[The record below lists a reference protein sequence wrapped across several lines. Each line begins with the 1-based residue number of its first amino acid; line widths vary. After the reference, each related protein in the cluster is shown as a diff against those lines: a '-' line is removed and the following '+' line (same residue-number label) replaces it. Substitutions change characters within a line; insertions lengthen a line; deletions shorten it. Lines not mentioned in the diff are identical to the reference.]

1 MTTRKPT
8 TPKKPAPK
16 KKPNTAKATQ
26 TASELAR
33 LDSFAFRRA
42 MLEQVLADRELA
54 RQGERHTAVMELTR
68 QAIRLQA
75 EIAEHELAERASSTK
90 LKSAD
95 ELLAGLV
102 QAVAALPDGAFERL
116 AAAVDQRRTGRPR
129 MRVVGPG

>member
-1 MTTRKPT
+1 MTTRKPA
-8 TPKKPAPK
+8 PKKPAPK
-16 KKPNTAKATQ
+16 KKPNTAKAAQ
-26 TASELAR
+26 TAADLAR

>member
-1 MTTRKPT
+1 MTT
-8 TPKKPAPK
+8 KKPSAPK
-16 KKPNTAKATQ
+16 KGATKRSPAKAAQ
-26 TASELAR
+26 TAADLAR

-75 EIAEHELAERASSTK
+75 EIAEHEQAERASSTK

-102 QAVAALPDGAFERL
+102 QAIASMPDGAFERV

-129 MRVVGPG
+129 MRIVGPA

>member
-1 MTTRKPT
+1 MTTRKP
-8 TPKKPAPK
+8 PASRKKPTSARSA
-16 KKPNTAKATQ
+16 AKSA
-26 TASELAR
+26 AELAR

-75 EIAEHELAERASSTK
+75 EIAEHEEAERASSTK

-102 QAVAALPDGAFERL
+102 QAIASMPDGAFERV

-129 MRVVGPG
+129 MRIVGPA

>member
-1 MTTRKPT
+1 MTRKPT
-8 TPKKPAPK
+8 APKKPAPK
-16 KKPNTAKATQ
+16 KKPNTAKAAQ
-26 TASELAR
+26 TAADLAR

-75 EIAEHELAERASSTK
+75 EIAEHEQAERASSTK

-102 QAVAALPDGAFERL
+102 QAIASMPDGAFERV

-129 MRVVGPG
+129 MRIVGPA